1 MAETINHSELSEF
14 VISGV
19 IKNAHVVGQENG
31 WFVTI
36 NYGTTSM
43 HLVSDETNQIKL
55 FKKLDS
61 LVEYLKGIGIAQ
73 FDVDASL
80 FKSKH
85 KSKYYNSHEAS
96 VHYKWF
102 QGCVEKA
109 LIFSSK
115 PNSLWIDHD
124 DVMAMLTK
132 KKARLFSQKR
142 DFYRK
147 KREIK
152 HCK

>member
-1 MAETINHSELSEF
+1 MTETINHSKLSEI
-14 VISGV
+14 VITGV
-19 IKNAHVVGQENG
+19 VRNAHIVGQENG

-36 NYGTTSM
+36 NYGRATM
-43 HLVSDETNQIKL
+43 HLVSEETNQIKL

-61 LVEYLKGIGIAQ
+61 LVEYLKGVGITQ

-80 FKSKH
+80 FQSGQKSKH
-85 KSKYYNSHEAS
+85 YNSHEAS
-96 VHYKWF
+96 IHYKWF
-102 QGCVEKA
+102 QDCVEKA
-109 LIFSSK
+109 LTISNK

-124 DVMAMLTK
+124 DVNAMLTK
-132 KKARLFSQKR
+132 KKARLFSQKK